1 MAMSES
7 IIRHSEI
14 HFLRIKIMSEQIIL
28 TTGVYDL
35 IKDHLRRKKTTAEE
49 EKVLLAQLRNAKQV
63 LRRDLPKD
71 IVTINCEV
79 KIKDSSHS
87 QEQKFTIVSDDKA
100 KVKKGKYSVLSDIA
114 LAIVGNKEGEVIDW
128 PFKEGDRKIEI
139 LSVEHIN

>member
-1 MAMSES
+1 
-7 IIRHSEI
+7 
-14 HFLRIKIMSEQIIL
+14 MSEQIIL

-79 KIKDSSHS
+79 KIKDSSQH
-87 QEQKFTIVSDDKA
+87 QEQKFMIVSDDKA
-100 KVKKGKYSVLSDIA
+100 KIKKGKYSVLSDIA
-114 LAIVGNKEGEVIDW
+114 LAIVGNKVGEVIDW